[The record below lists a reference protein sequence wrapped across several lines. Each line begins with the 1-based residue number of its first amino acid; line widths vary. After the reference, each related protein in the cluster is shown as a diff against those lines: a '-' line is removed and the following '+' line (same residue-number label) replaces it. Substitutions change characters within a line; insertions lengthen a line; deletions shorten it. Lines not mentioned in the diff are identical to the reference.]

1 MWRSC
6 YKRPKKPTTPC
17 EAQPRLEGWKLQATR
32 HCKSDQNYIE
42 RLDIKNVPIQCSSSI
57 MDYKNLIAMEQ
68 KLLGYES
75 DISTLLATRKL
86 VAILSDCVP

>member
-1 MWRSC
+1 
-6 YKRPKKPTTPC
+6 
-17 EAQPRLEGWKLQATR
+17 
-32 HCKSDQNYIE
+32 
-42 RLDIKNVPIQCSSSI
+42 

>member
-1 MWRSC
+1 M
-6 YKRPKKPTTPC
+6 
-17 EAQPRLEGWKLQATR
+17 
-32 HCKSDQNYIE
+32 SDQNYIE